1 MELIQSRL
9 LDLMAS
15 KRMSYQD
22 LANITHI
29 HKATLQ
35 RYFTGATKKVPIE
48 RIWPIAFALD
58 TTPGY
63 LMGDTND
70 PSPSFKRSSSC
81 AIIEGSPTTA
91 NAPTFDII
99 QDTFIKAQE
108 RAKEHPML
116 TTIVDQMLVFDDR
129 QLRAT
134 SAFTQTLMKED
145 VF

>member
-9 LDLMAS
+9 RELMAG

-22 LANITHI
+22 LANVTHI

-35 RYFTGATKKVPIE
+35 RYFTGTTKKVPIE

-63 LMGDTND
+63 LMGDTDD
-70 PSPSFKRSSSC
+70 PSPNHKSITTC
-81 AIIEGSPTTA
+81 AVSVNQTIA
-91 NAPTFDII
+91 NTPPFEMV
-99 QDTFIKAQE
+99 QETFIKAQE
-108 RAKEHPML
+108 KAREYPVFK
-116 TTIVDQMLVFDDR
+116 TIIDQMLTFDDR
-129 QLRAT
+129 QLKAV

-145 VF
+145 IF